1 MAISTLSKFT
11 VPLANDQ
18 SSASQGLL
26 MPKLQ
31 YRFRVILEN
40 FGVSTPR
47 SELTKQVMDCTRP
60 NLTFDN
66 ITLDVYNSKIYYAG
80 KHTWEPITINLRD
93 DVNNAVSK
101 LVGEQVQKQFDF
113 FEQASAVS
121 GIDYKFTSRIEML
134 DGGNGASTPNVL
146 ETWELYGA
154 YVESVNYNTLAYNTS
169 EAATITLNIRYDN
182 AIQTPQGTGIGTAVT
197 RTIGT
202 LATGG
207 GI

>member
-31 YRFRVILEN
+31 YRFRVVLEN

-47 SELTKQVMDCTRP
+47 SELTKQVIDVTRP
-60 NLTFDN
+60 NLTFDEV
-66 ITLDVYNSKIYYAG
+66 TLDVYNSRVKLAG
-80 KHTWEPITINLRD
+80 KHTWEPISLNLRD
-93 DVNNAVSK
+93 DVNNSVSK

-113 FEQASAVS
+113 FEQASAAS
-121 GIDYKFTSRIEML
+121 GIDYKFTTRIEML
-134 DGGNGASTPNVL
+134 DGGNGATAPSVL
-146 ETWELYGA
+146 ETWELYGSFLQ
-154 YVESVNYNTLAYNTS
+154 SVNYNTLAYNTS
-169 EAATITLNIRYDN
+169 DPVTITLSIRYDN
-182 AIQTPQGTGIGTAVT
+182 AVQTPQGTGIGTALT
-197 RTIGT
+197 RTIGS
-202 LATGG
+202 LSTGG

>member
-1 MAISTLSKFT
+1 MSISTLSKFT

-18 SSASQGLL
+18 SAQSQGLL

-47 SELTKQVMDCTRP
+47 SELTKQVVDVTRP
-60 NLTFDN
+60 DLSFDQ
-66 ITLDVYNSKIYYAG
+66 ITLDVYNSRVYMAG
-80 KHTWEPITINLRD
+80 KHTWNPITLNLRD

-113 FEQASAVS
+113 FEQASAPS
-121 GIDYKFTSRIEML
+121 GIDYKFTTRIEML
-134 DGGNGASTPNVL
+134 DGGNGASAPNVL
-146 ETWELYGA
+146 ETFELYGA
-154 YVESVNYNTLAYNTS
+154 YIENVNYNTLAYATS
-169 EAATITLNIRYDN
+169 DPATITMSVRYDN
-182 AIQTPQGTGIGTAVT
+182 AIQTPTGTGIGTAVA

-202 LATGG
+202 LSTGG
-207 GI
+207 

>member
-31 YRFRVILEN
+31 YRFRAILEN

-47 SELTKQVMDCTRP
+47 SELTKQVMDVMRP
-60 NLTFDN
+60 NLSFDQ
-66 ITLDVYNSKIYYAG
+66 ITLDVYNSKVYMAG
-80 KHTWEPITINLRD
+80 KHTWEPITITLRD
-93 DVNNAVSK
+93 DVNNSVTK
-101 LVGEQVQKQFDF
+101 LVGEQIQKQFDF
-113 FEQASAVS
+113 FEQSSAAS
-121 GIDYKFTSRIEML
+121 GIDYKFTTRIEML
-134 DGGNGASTPNVL
+134 DGGGGSSKPNVL
-146 ETWELYGA
+146 ETFELYGA
-154 YVESVNYNTLAYNTS
+154 YIDNVNYNTLAYTES
-169 EAATITLNIRYDN
+169 TPATITLGIRYDN
-182 AIQTPQGTGIGTAVT
+182 CIQTPTGTGIGTAVT

-207 GI
+207 GQ

>member
-31 YRFRVILEN
+31 YRFRVVLEN

-47 SELTKQVMDCTRP
+47 SELTKQVMDVTRP
-60 NLTFDN
+60 NLTFDD
-66 ITLDVYNSKIYYAG
+66 ITLDVYNSKIYLPG
-80 KHTWEPITINLRD
+80 KHTWEAITINLRD
-93 DVNNAVSK
+93 DVNNSVSK

-113 FEQASAVS
+113 FEQASAAS
-121 GIDYKFTSRIEML
+121 GIDYKFTTRIEML
-134 DGGNGASTPNVL
+134 DGGNGATAPGIL
-146 ETWELYGA
+146 ETWELYGS
-154 YVESVNYNTLAYNTS
+154 YVQSVNYNSLAYATS
-169 EAATITLNIRYDN
+169 EPATITLSIKYDN
-182 AIQTPQGTGIGTAVT
+182 AIQTPQGTGIGSAVT

-202 LATGG
+202 LSTGG

>member
-47 SELTKQVMDCTRP
+47 SELTKQVIDASRP

-66 ITLDVYNSKIYYAG
+66 ITLDVYNSKVYMAG
-80 KHTWEPITINLRD
+80 KHTWDPITITVRD
-93 DVNNAVSK
+93 DVNNAVTK

-121 GIDYKFTSRIEML
+121 GIDYKFTTRVEML
-134 DGGNGASTPNVL
+134 DGGNGATTPNVL
-146 ETWELYGA
+146 ETFELYGA
-154 YVESVNYNTLAYNTS
+154 YIESVNYNTLAYATS
-169 EAATITLNIRYDN
+169 DPATITMNIRYDN

>member
-18 SSASQGLL
+18 SATTQGLL

-31 YRFRVILEN
+31 YRFRVVLEN

-47 SELTKQVMDCTRP
+47 SELTKQVISVTRP
-60 NLTFDN
+60 NLTFDDV
-66 ITLDVYNSKIYYAG
+66 TLDVYNSRIYMAG
-80 KHTWEPITINLRD
+80 KHTWEAITLELRD
-93 DVNNAVSK
+93 DVNNSVSK

-113 FEQASAVS
+113 FEQASAAS

-134 DGGNGASTPNVL
+134 DGGNGSTAPGIL
-146 ETWELYGA
+146 ETWELYGS
-154 YVESVNYNTLAYNTS
+154 YVQSVNYNTLAYATS
-169 EAATITLNIRYDN
+169 EPVTITLSIRYDN
-182 AIQTPQGTGIGTAVT
+182 AIQTPQGTGIGTTLT
-197 RTIGT
+197 RTIGS

>member
-47 SELTKQVMDCTRP
+47 SELTKQVIDVTRP
-60 NLTFDN
+60 NLTFDDV
-66 ITLDVYNSKIYYAG
+66 TLDVYNSRVYLAG
-80 KHTWEPITINLRD
+80 KHTWEAITLNLRD
-93 DVNNAVSK
+93 DVNNSVSK

-113 FEQASAVS
+113 FEQASAAS

-134 DGGNGASTPNVL
+134 DGGNGASVPGVL
-146 ETWELYGA
+146 ETWELYGS
-154 YVESVNYNTLAYNTS
+154 YIQSVNYNTLAYATS
-169 EAATITLNIRYDN
+169 EPVTITLSIRYDN
-182 AIQTPQGTGIGTAVT
+182 AVQTPQGTGIGTALT
-197 RTIGT
+197 RTIGS
-202 LATGG
+202 LSTGG

>member
-31 YRFRVILEN
+31 YRFRVVLEN

-47 SELTKQVMDCTRP
+47 SELTKQVMDVTRP
-60 NLTFDN
+60 DLTFDQV
-66 ITLDVYNSKIYYAG
+66 TLDVYNSKVYLPG
-80 KHTWEPITINLRD
+80 KHTWNPITLNLRD
-93 DVNNAVSK
+93 DANNSVSK

-113 FEQASAVS
+113 FEQASAAS
-121 GIDYKFTSRIEML
+121 GIDYKFTTRIEML
-134 DGGNGASTPNVL
+134 DGGNGASAPGIL
-146 ETWELYGA
+146 ETWELYGS
-154 YVESVNYNTLAYNTS
+154 YIESVNYNSLAYNSS
-169 EAATITLNIRYDN
+169 EPVTITLSLRYDN
-182 AIQTPQGTGIGTAVT
+182 AVQTPQGTGIGSAVT

-202 LATGG
+202 LSTGG